1 MLPTAPLSVSRRV
14 PDLEDYIDIAR
25 RHRGWIMA
33 PVLLGLVTAVVTA
46 FLWPDTFV
54 STGTI
59 RVVPPQVPERFVST
73 NVATNIDQ
81 RLQLMAM
88 NIQSRGTLTYLIT
101 TLDLYKSRRSRD
113 VMEDILE
120 DMKKDIILAPPRAY
134 ANTRM
139 ATTSFVVG
147 FRYHNR
153 YTAQK
158 VAGELARRLIDDN
171 TRERLNQSQ
180 QTTQFLQEI
189 QSNTKAELDAI
200 EQKLANYRIVNKG
213 RLPEHVQASMQSL
226 AALENRVT
234 MLNSNIARVNN
245 EKVGL
250 EAEIRGHQSQIRNL
264 ASAPDPVITA
274 AGAMARNE
282 NLMKIERDIQGL
294 ERNLAVLLENYNPTF
309 PDVRRTESQLAG
321 LRKERDDLVRRLQQA
336 PAEAPAQVAPNTALM
351 AQRQREISAIETRIN
366 QLQASLQ
373 QKDLENAGYVKE
385 LAEVESKS
393 RSYQRLLESTPIGDE
408 NYENM
413 LRDRDFLKRRQ
424 DEYNQKVG
432 ISEIGTELEQ
442 RRQSELLEIL
452 DSPVLPEKASE
463 PNRPLIISMGAVV
476 GLMLGMALAA
486 GRELKDTS
494 LKNLK
499 DVRAY
504 TQLTILGCVPM
515 LENDLVVRRRRR
527 LAWLAW
533 STGCLLAIIVMS
545 GAVYYWFSNQV

>member
-1 MLPTAPLSVSRRV
+1 
-14 PDLEDYIDIAR
+14 
-25 RHRGWIMA
+25 MA

-59 RVVPPQVPERFVST
+59 RVVPPQVPEKFVST
-73 NVATNIDQ
+73 NVATNIEQ

-88 NIQSRGTLTYLIT
+88 NIQSRGTLHYLIT
-101 TLDLYKSRRSRD
+101 THDLYKTRRSRD

-120 DMKKDIILAPPRAY
+120 DMKKDIILTPPRAFG
-134 ANTRM
+134 NRM

-147 FRYHNR
+147 FRYQNR

-158 VAGELARRLIDDN
+158 VAGELARRLIDEN
-171 TRERLNQSQ
+171 TRERMSQSQ

-189 QSNTKAELDAI
+189 QTNTKAELDSV
-200 EQKLANYRIVNKG
+200 EQKLANYRMANKG
-213 RLPEHVQASMQSL
+213 RLPEQVQASMQTL
-226 AALENRVT
+226 GALENRVS

-264 ASAPDPVITA
+264 ASAPDPVITTA
-274 AGAMARNE
+274 SAVARNE

-336 PAEAPAQVAPNTALM
+336 PVEAPTQVAPNTALM
-351 AQRQREISAIETRIN
+351 AHHKKEISAIETRVN

-373 QKDLENAGYVKE
+373 QKDLESAGYVKD
-385 LAEVESKS
+385 LAEVESKA
-393 RSYQRLLESTPIGDE
+393 RSYQKLLESTSIGDE

-413 LRDRDFLKRRQ
+413 LRERDFLKRRQ
-424 DEYNQKVG
+424 EEYNQKVG
-432 ISEIGTELEQ
+432 VSEIGTELEQ

-452 DSPVLPEKASE
+452 DSPVLPEKATA
-463 PNRPLIISMGAVV
+463 PNRPIIISVGVIT

-533 STGCLLAIIVMS
+533 STGCLLAIMVMS
-545 GAVYYWFSNQV
+545 GAVYYWFSNKV